1 MAEDATEE
9 DLTGA
14 IGAEPVCRSCG
25 TSDVVRD
32 AWAAWNPTTGEW
44 ELSQVFDDGYCNQ
57 CEQTTNFFR
66 WQRAAL
72 SRTETIRAL
81 NDALRRT
88 FHGGRI
94 VMTDGVV
101 NRGAGFINAVSQA
114 VKTFDD
120 FTPDNDPHQE
130 HDFGALEVEDER
142 VFFKI
147 DYYDKDLQW
156 HTPDATDPNV
166 TTRVLTILLASEY

>member
-1 MAEDATEE
+1 MRR
-9 DLTGA
+9 
-14 IGAEPVCRSCG
+14 C
-25 TSDVVRD
+25 VR
-32 AWAAWNPTTGEW
+32 
-44 ELSQVFDDGYCNQ
+44 
-57 CEQTTNFFR
+57 
-66 WQRAAL
+66 

-88 FHGGRI
+88 FHGSRV
-94 VMTDGVV
+94 VMTDGVI
-101 NRGAGFINAVSQA
+101 NRRAGFINAVSQA

-130 HDFGALEVEDER
+130 HDFGALEVEGER

-166 TTRVLTILLASEY
+166 TMRVLTILLASEY